1 MPESSGTPGFYQ
13 RGGARW
19 AYRRNDMPRDKL
31 QSRHEP
37 KMRMSGSEHFDLDQ
51 HTFAGL
57 VVLHLADYCEGYS
70 SNQNYRGGVR
80 YIRHSVR
87 GTPGFFT
94 RGGVVG
100 LPS

>member
-1 MPESSGTPGFYQ
+1 MDRDSLDRLVERHVKEG
-13 RGGARW
+13 RGL
-19 AYRRNDMPRDKL
+19 YDMPRDKL

-51 HTFAGL
+51 HTFARL
-57 VVLHLADYCEGYS
+57 LVLHLADYCEGYS